1 MLREQQLIMEEQ
13 AKEVLVMY
21 RIYNEDGELIEEGEG
36 EKKDRRKERRKER
49 QEKRIDN
56 AESLEDIKKILKDLL

>member
-1 MLREQQLIMEEQ
+1 
-13 AKEVLVMY
+13 MY

-36 EKKDRRKERRKER
+36 EKKDRRKERRKQR